1 MTPSAPLG
9 HGDRTGSGPDGP
21 TRLELFVPAQPV
33 ALPGVRTRLREWLSA
48 LAWPEPDAD
57 DVVMAVSEACTNA
70 VEHAYRSGI
79 PGQVAVKCDSVEA
92 GEGKRQV
99 VVLVRDWGRWR
110 PAQGNRGFRGHGL
123 SMMRGCMQTVRFE
136 HGDRGTVVTLASFAV
151 PS

>member
-1 MTPSAPLG
+1 
-9 HGDRTGSGPDGP
+9 
-21 TRLELFVPAQPV
+21 
-33 ALPGVRTRLREWLSA
+33 VRARLREWLSS

-57 DVVMAVSEACTNA
+57 DVVTAVSEACTNA
-70 VEHAYRSGI
+70 VEHAYRTGN
-79 PGQVAVKCDSVEA
+79 PGQVAVRCHCAEA

-110 PAQGNRGFRGHGL
+110 PAPGNRGFRGHGL

-151 PS
+151 PA